1 MLKFWSS
8 LKSDWSK
15 LSNLLTELRFVLS
28 PLPGILLL
36 LGYWFA
42 ATVLFLIIVITDL
55 LDGYF
60 ARTRD
65 EITDLGKTLDPIA
78 DSLFAVFTLVSLL
91 LSSGLVAMIICL
103 PVAVFIIRD
112 ISVGMLLSLAKRRG
126 VEVQVVKSGKIK
138 TVLLAVMMFLSFIL
152 IGFDQYKFGSAY
164 RTEEVAYVLLVLLT
178 LVAYSALQF
187 SLISWREYHK
197 LYSLPRNNK
206 RS

>member
-1 MLKFWSS
+1 M
-8 LKSDWSK
+8 KSDWSK

-91 LSSGLVAMIICL
+91 LSSRLVAMIICL

-126 VEVQVVKSGKIK
+126 IEVQVVKSGKIK

-152 IGFDQYKFGSAY
+152 IGFEQYKFGSAY

-178 LVAYSALQF
+178 LVAYSAFQF

-197 LYSLPRNNK
+197 LYSLPKNNK